1 MTSFTGTFY
10 TPSFLGFSV
19 YVSNTTNKSEGVV
32 CFKDTNFTTRTIPP
46 VITIN
51 CIVHGH
57 YIIYYNERLPE
68 VAYPEDYSKNAEA
81 DLCEVEV
88 YGMCLLRMLPIL
100 HIKII
105 CRPSSPIF
113 RKTGFFSN

>member
-10 TPSFLGFSV
+10 TPSSLGFSV
-19 YVSNTTNKSEGVV
+19 YVSNTTNKSEGVL
-32 CFKDTNFTTRTIPP
+32 CYKDTNFTTRTIPP

-51 CIVHGH
+51 CSVHV
-57 YIIYYNERLPE
+57 IYYNERLPE

-81 DLCEVEV
+81 DLFEVEV
-88 YGMCLLRMLPIL
+88 YGMCLLTMLPIL